1 MVIGDTDDDI
11 INLKF
16 VDDKTI
22 ALTHSGDPTE
32 ALQERLNALEK
43 QAKDNAMCINA
54 KNAMQ

>member
-1 MVIGDTDDDI
+1 MINGDTDNDI

-32 ALQERLNALEK
+32 ALQERLNTIEK

-54 KNAMQ
+54 KNAIQ